1 MKKVLERT
9 KKRVLAVLISAGVIL
24 GSLAAYTVAAAD
36 EGELT
41 NLALGMPVTASDS
54 MATDYDGGKYYGPER
69 VTDGVKTLEDDQ
81 SFWGVN
87 AGKDVGSWLKIDL
100 LTPQT
105 GK

>member
-41 NLALGMPVTASDS
+41 NLALGMPVTAS
-54 MATDYDGGKYYGPER
+54 
-69 VTDGVKTLEDDQ
+69 
-81 SFWGVN
+81 
-87 AGKDVGSWLKIDL
+87 
-100 LTPQT
+100 
-105 GK
+105 

>member
-41 NLALGMPVTASDS
+41 NLALGMPELHPILWPPTMTAESITVPS
-54 MATDYDGGKYYGPER
+54 
-69 VTDGVKTLEDDQ
+69 V
-81 SFWGVN
+81 
-87 AGKDVGSWLKIDL
+87 
-100 LTPQT
+100 
-105 GK
+105 

>member
-41 NLALGMPVTASDS
+41 NLALGMPVRWFCTMSRNA
-54 MATDYDGGKYYGPER
+54 PEP
-69 VTDGVKTLEDDQ
+69 
-81 SFWGVN
+81 S
-87 AGKDVGSWLKIDL
+87 
-100 LTPQT
+100 
-105 GK
+105 